1 MGKNPPAVQELQ
13 ETWVQSLVRKIPW
26 RRAWQTTPVLL
37 PVESHGQRSLVACS
51 PYGRRELD
59 ATEATEHS
67 CTVVLKFTFNFFLL
81 LHMVI
86 FTAFK

>member
-1 MGKNPPAVQELQ
+1 M
-13 ETWVQSLVRKIPW
+13 
-26 RRAWQTTPVLL
+26 
-37 PVESHGQRSLVACS
+37 ACS